1 MSIIE
6 EAAKRLEQL
15 QKAGIGVPEG
25 QDLRSP
31 APISTDHDGSGV
43 PPLQDRGAEAIDN
56 VRGARMTPRG
66 GTRPNAK
73 PVARERSVARTVEI
87 DLARLE
93 KIGFITPESPRS
105 KAADEFRILKRP
117 LLANVL
123 GTSGIPVTR
132 GNLIMVTSSV
142 PSEGK
147 SFVSVNLAMSIAMEV
162 DSTVLLVDG
171 DVIAPSI
178 PPLLGLSGSRGLV
191 DLLTDS
197 SLDIGDVLLRTN
209 VPRLALLP
217 AGTANERASELLAST
232 NMMQL
237 LDELSSR
244 YPDRIILFDS
254 PPLLPSTESRVLA
267 SKMGQIVMVVEAD
280 GTPQSKVKAA
290 LATIESCPIVQLV
303 LNKVAES
310 ELGAYYG
317 YYGASTP
324 QRTSLPR

>member
-1 MSIIE
+1 VSIIE

-15 QKAGIGVPEG
+15 QKAGIGVPDG
-25 QDLRSP
+25 QDLISP
-31 APISTDHDGSGV
+31 APTSADHGGSSAA
-43 PPLQDRGAEAIDN
+43 PLQDRGGEAIDY
-56 VRGARMTPRG
+56 VPGARMTPRG
-66 GTRPNAK
+66 GARPNARSVEQERA
-73 PVARERSVARTVEI
+73 VARPVEI
-87 DLARLE
+87 DFARLE
-93 KIGFITPESPRS
+93 KTGFITPGSPRS
-105 KAADEFRILKRP
+105 KSADEFRILKRP
-117 LLANVL
+117 LLANAL
-123 GTSGIPVTR
+123 GASGIPVAR
-132 GNLIMVTSSV
+132 GNLIMVTSAV
-142 PSEGK
+142 PGEGK

-191 DLLTDS
+191 DLLTDPK
-197 SLDIGDVLLRTN
+197 LDVGDVLLRTN
-209 VPRLALLP
+209 VPRLSLLP
-217 AGTANERASELLAST
+217 SGTANERASELLAST
-232 NMMQL
+232 SMMQL

-267 SKMGQIVMVVEAD
+267 SKMGQIVMVVAAD

-317 YYGASTP
+317 YYGASAP